1 MRDNKICFKTV
12 YFNFLNVRASIIL
25 LFRQNPDL
33 TGYVNDEN
41 VNVNL
46 FFCTEDSDIQFVG
59 IAWLGVACHP
69 LLEYRM
75 ALVEYTNTD
84 ATTGM
89 VNNYGYP
96 IVKHQLGLYL
106 SQHGLFQLIPKFQPR
121 YQQLRNDCQF
131 QKFSKHFMLII

>member
-1 MRDNKICFKTV
+1 
-12 YFNFLNVRASIIL
+12 L

-69 LLEYRM
+69 FLEYRM

-96 IVKHQLGLYL
+96 IVKPQLG
-106 SQHGLFQLIPKFQPR
+106 SLFVSTWIVSI
-121 YQQLRNDCQF
+121 DT
-131 QKFSKHFMLII
+131 